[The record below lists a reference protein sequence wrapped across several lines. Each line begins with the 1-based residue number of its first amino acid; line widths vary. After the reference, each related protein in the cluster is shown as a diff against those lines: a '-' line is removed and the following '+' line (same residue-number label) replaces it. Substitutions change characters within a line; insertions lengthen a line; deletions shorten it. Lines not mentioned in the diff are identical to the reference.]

1 MPVRFLH
8 YLDPQPS
15 LEERLATALTE
26 TCVGEANQAAIRA
39 FLETLRRKDVPT
51 HEHSIRVGLLTRAMG
66 QFMHLN
72 ERALL
77 FAGLLHDVG
86 KSLTAPETLQR
97 TEGWTE
103 RDAAEIERHV
113 MDGFRLLR
121 GRFDFT
127 ADVVVRHHQFQQRR
141 YPARPPGNLHTYGP
155 GTCATIPFFAR
166 LVSLADTFDAN
177 HRVNDKFGD
186 DTFTGETIRER
197 MLTANAD
204 QEALVT
210 ALYDAGVF
218 TVRLLTPA

>member
-1 MPVRFLH
+1 MPSRFLD
-8 YLDPQPS
+8 YLDPEPP
-15 LEERLATALTE
+15 LEERLATAMSE
-26 TCVGEANQAAIRA
+26 TCISEANQAAVRA

-51 HEHSIRVGLLTRAMG
+51 YEHSIRVGLLTRAMG
-66 QFMHLN
+66 RFMHLD

-103 RDAAEIERHV
+103 QDAAEIERHV

-127 ADVVVRHHQFQQRR
+127 ADVDVRHHQFQKRR
-141 YPARPPGNLHTYGP
+141 YPAQPPEYLHAYGP

-166 LVSLADTFDAN
+166 LVALADTFDAN

-186 DTFTGETIRER
+186 APTTGEVIRER
-197 MLTANAD
+197 MIAHNQD
-204 QEALVT
+204 QAALVT
-210 ALYDAGVF
+210 ALYNAGVF
-218 TVRLLTPA
+218 TTKTLTPA